1 MESQKPVIEI
11 TAENAVATMP
21 EHNGASLEEKMRR
34 EAGSLNQELSA
45 KSDDYPKGFK
55 FVLITISI
63 MLAVFIM
70 ALDTSIIGR
79 STIYYELKS
88 FNTVANAHMLSSNGG
103 AQNHFELP

>member
-1 MESQKPVIEI
+1 MESQKREIEI
-11 TAENAVATMP
+11 TEDAVATMTK
-21 EHNGASLEEKMRR
+21 HNDASLEEKGRG
-34 EAGSLNQELSA
+34 ESESLKQELSA

-55 FVLITISI
+55 FILITISL

-88 FNTVANAHMLSSNGG
+88 FNTVANAHMLSSNGR